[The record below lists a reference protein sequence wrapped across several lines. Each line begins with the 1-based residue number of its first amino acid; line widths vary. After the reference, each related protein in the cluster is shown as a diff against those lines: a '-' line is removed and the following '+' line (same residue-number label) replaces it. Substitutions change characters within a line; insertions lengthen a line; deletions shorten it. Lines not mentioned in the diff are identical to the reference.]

1 MNRDSWNGRPVKF
14 VEFSIREGRPLVEA
28 FARDSE
34 EGSFVLLVQALRYA
48 DDDSPVFAS
57 VDEVM
62 DLPFRH
68 RERLAYL
75 SGKCAY
81 ANGLRE
87 RDPDAD
93 VAAGAQANGHAEG
106 AGPSH

>member
-28 FARDSE
+28 FQRDSE
-34 EGSFVLLVQALRYA
+34 EGSFALLVQALRYT
-48 DDDSPVFAS
+48 DDGAPVFTS

-62 DLPFRH
+62 DQPFRH

-75 SGKCAY
+75 SGKCAFV
-81 ANGLRE
+81 NGLR
-87 RDPDAD
+87 PDGD
-93 VAAGAQANGHAEG
+93 VADGAQPNGHAEG
-106 AGPSH
+106 PHPSH